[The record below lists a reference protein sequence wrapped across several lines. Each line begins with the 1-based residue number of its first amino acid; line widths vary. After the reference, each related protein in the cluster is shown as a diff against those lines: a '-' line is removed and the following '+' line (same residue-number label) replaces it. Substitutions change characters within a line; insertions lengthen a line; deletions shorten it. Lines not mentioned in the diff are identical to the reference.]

1 MGGAGANHENDS
13 SVVDEEPLEAS
24 LLWFLQLGGV
34 LTVNTLEGTDQKK
47 DEKYSE
53 KWIPHPLRKGCEGG
67 HDYICIYK
75 EELGQLKEVKRLDTS
90 MKLKTWRE

>member
-34 LTVNTLEGTDQKK
+34 LTVNIEGTDQKK

>member
-34 LTVNTLEGTDQKK
+34 LTVNIEDTDQKK